1 MANKIDNFQIEDLTL
16 TNAKISSSA
25 GIELSKLSE
34 PVIQADGGQS
44 FTANQSMNNN
54 RLTGL
59 ATPVDSQDAANAAY
73 VDAKLD
79 AVDRKESVRMST
91 TQDLASES
99 FGTTGVTYA
108 NGTAGVGATLTQ
120 DDATDGAFGGLD
132 GVTTGLAT
140 GQRIIVQD
148 QTSAPENGIYEITV
162 LGNGTDTAWVLTR
175 TTDADSPVDL
185 HSGTI
190 TTVREGST
198 RGGVTYQVISQVV
211 TIGTSDVDWTQ
222 ASGLGQVVAGTGLTK
237 DGNTLD
243 VESANAGIAA
253 NADNIELKTDA
264 TAGTIAIGG
273 SGIQIA
279 DGGSGQVLIGQGAG
293 TDTSFQTVGGDLT
306 ATAGGSF
313 TIVSGAVDNA
323 KINASAAIALSKLA
337 SGSSA
342 QIIVGDGSGVP
353 TYVTMSGDA
362 TISNAGVLSLAATVL
377 KEADVVV
384 QETPSGSINGTD
396 GTDGNASFTLANT
409 PIAGKEILHVNGVR
423 QIRTVDYNISGAS
436 ITFVSGSIPRTGNSL
451 VADYLK

>member
-1 MANKIDNFQIEDLTL
+1 MANRIDNFQIEDLTI
-16 TNAKISSSA
+16 TDAKISSSA
-25 GIELSKLSE
+25 GIALTKLAE

-54 RLTGL
+54 RLTGV

-148 QTSAPENGIYEITV
+148 QTSAPQNGIYEITA

-175 TTDADSPVDL
+175 TTDADSPVEL

-198 RGGVTYQVISQVV
+198 RGGITYQVISQVV

-222 ASGLGQVVAGTGLTK
+222 ASGLGQVVPGTGLTK

-253 NADNIELKTDA
+253 NADNIELKVDA
-264 TAGTIAIGG
+264 TAGTIVVGG
-273 SGIQIA
+273 GGIQIA
-279 DGGSGQVLIGQGAG
+279 DGGSGQLLIGQGAS
-293 TDTSFQTVGGDLT
+293 DTSFQTVGGDLT

-323 KINASAAIALSKLA
+323 KINAAAAISLSKLA

-362 TISNAGVLSLAATVL
+362 TISNTGVLSLAATVL

-396 GTDGNASFTLANT
+396 GTDGNASFSLANT

-423 QIRTVDYNISGAS
+423 QIRTVNYNISGAS
-436 ITFVSGSIPRTGNSL
+436 ITFISGSIPRTGNSL